1 MNATAAKLNPKR
13 RHFVFI
19 VFLTPRRSSARIQS
33 PANDGRMLFPQEGT
47 CQLSQAAKE
56 AWTAPTPKLLMTS
69 MTRQP
74 RSLNFVSTIGWAG
87 VVSKELGSVLLVS
100 LL

>member
-19 VFLTPRRSSARIQS
+19 VFLTPRGSSARIQS

-56 AWTAPTPKLLMTS
+56 AWTAPTATLLMTS
-69 MTRQP
+69 LTRQP
-74 RSLNFVSTIGWAG
+74 RSLGFATTIGGAG
-87 VVSKELGSVLLVS
+87 LVRQDLVPGLLV
-100 LL
+100 

>member
-33 PANDGRMLFPQEGT
+33 QANDGRMLFPQEGA

-56 AWTAPTPKLLMTS
+56 AWTSPTPKLLMTS

-74 RSLNFVSTIGWAG
+74 RSLGFVGATGRAG
-87 VVSKELGSVLLVS
+87 LVAKELVPVLLV
-100 LL
+100 